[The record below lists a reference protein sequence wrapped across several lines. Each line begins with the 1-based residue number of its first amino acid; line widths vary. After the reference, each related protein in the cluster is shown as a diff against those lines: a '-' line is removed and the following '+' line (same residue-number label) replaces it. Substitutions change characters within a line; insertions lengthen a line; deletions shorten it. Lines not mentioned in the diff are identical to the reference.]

1 MNPIVAALVVV
12 VVLLLVAVFL
22 LSRLGAELGRQRRT
36 VRRLRRRSA
45 RQQHRIVSLE
55 EAQAPAAPPPP
66 ESVAPDPLRDAS
78 SPAVD
83 VIDRLLFDGDRSS
96 VVLLLQGFATES
108 LFAGVRTAVV
118 VAAKLA
124 DTMSLGLRVVVVDEP
139 SAPVEALRQALADLV
154 REDAGCPRVADDLE
168 LSVDGARIDGGYS
181 AGDVWVATYWTTAL
195 AADHLVRTGRISSS
209 RVVYLV
215 QDFEPGFYPWGDLYA
230 KAWST
235 YAAGFTL
242 LVNSSPLARFVEDT
256 IGIAVPREQVIA
268 PALDVPALTRAASAW
283 SPDPDGRVRLLFYA
297 RPSKGRNMY
306 VTGLQAL
313 RSWADRLPEGT
324 FATVSLAGEST
335 EPVDLGP
342 RVVVESLGK
351 VSYADYY
358 ELLSRTDVGLAL
370 MHSPHPGHLALEM
383 ALAGI
388 PTVTNEFQG
397 YRVPW
402 VTNLTVAGSSPQV
415 LAKALSARTVEACAL
430 AQHRPGRSLEAL
442 GTTVDAAVAAVAPR
456 WAEVLRRVGPDG
468 VSVAPVPGS
477 GPPGG

>member
-1 MNPIVAALVVV
+1 V
-12 VVLLLVAVFL
+12 
-22 LSRLGAELGRQRRT
+22 T
-36 VRRLRRRSA
+36 
-45 RQQHRIVSLE
+45 
-55 EAQAPAAPPPP
+55 
-66 ESVAPDPLRDAS
+66 
-78 SPAVD
+78 SPAID
-83 VIDRLLFDGDRSS
+83 VVDRLVFDGDKAS
-96 VVLLLQGFATES
+96 VVLLLQGFATDS

-124 DTMSLGLRVVVVDEP
+124 DALSLGLRVVLVEQP
-139 SAPVEALRQALADLV
+139 RGPVEALRNALVDLV
-154 REDAGCPRVADDLE
+154 RDDAGCPRVADGLR
-168 LSVDGARIDGGYS
+168 LSVDGVRIDDGHS
-181 AGDVWVATYWTTAL
+181 AGDVWLATYWTTAY
-195 AADHLVRTGRISSS
+195 AADHLVRTGRISAAQ
-209 RVVYLV
+209 VVYLV
-215 QDFEPGFYPWGDLYA
+215 QDFEPGFYPWGDLYT

-256 IGIAVPREQVIA
+256 IGIAVPREHVIA
-268 PALDVPALTRAASAW
+268 PALDVPALTGAAKAW
-283 SPDPDGRVRLLFYA
+283 KPDADGRVRLLFYA

-313 RSWADRLPEGT
+313 RSWADSLPEHAL
-324 FATVSLAGEST
+324 ATVSLAGEST
-335 EPVDLGP
+335 EPVDLGH

-402 VTNLTVAGSSPQV
+402 VTNLAVAGSTPGA
-415 LAKALSARTVEACAL
+415 LAQALSARAVEASTL
-430 AQHRPGRSLEAL
+430 ADHRPGDFLRSSGRPSTTRSPPWHHGGRRSADEQERPGSPRLDRALL
-442 GTTVDAAVAAVAPR
+442 GTDRSRRTWIAGRHAARCDDSSPEAGA
-456 WAEVLRRVGPDG
+456 
-468 VSVAPVPGS
+468 
-477 GPPGG
+477 